1 MSNSAN
7 TIFSSDQHRPDRFV
21 TISLSKIEKMSDYTA
36 GDPDFRL
43 SQEQLHTFDR
53 IKSNLGIL
61 GIEDI
66 IPARLRPDPS
76 HRDVDFWVR
85 PLIPVL
91 AELSTLEAPVS
102 RILEWFRHAMGHSDV
117 LDKDPQCT
125 RYIHIEH
132 VRNALNYVKEKCSIP
147 VHASLERAQ
156 GLPPVIGSREEREDR
171 RGDSGQRILDNKVRS
186 GSGTPTL
193 GAGTTAEPSP
203 QISGIQNLDAAPSLS
218 ATEVASDLHFT
229 SMPFQPPPA
238 HGTDPYA
245 PRTWN
250 ADVDPSNPDHGQAV
264 ENQFLSF
271 YSRPDERA
279 QFVAGQQTRRKRE
292 SAMAFELERPGSE
305 GGVRLTGIDP
315 APPGNDTVYS
325 YDMYGRQTLNPA
337 SQSAQVHPQGY
348 DSAAPPQNPVYPW
361 LRDVRRPTPAPVR
374 PSFRIAKMPT
384 QSRRSGQ
391 GIPYPGRHAGR
402 ARKAS
407 RGRSRPAPGD
417 DDVGDDESV
426 EYDDEGRILT
436 FRETPLI
443 PSHLS
448 LPNKKELYDL
458 QIAMAEEKKHV
469 RYHGHRGTDHA
480 QLAVRDRHF
489 LEGTKLELEYKK
501 RMMEMGL

>member
-21 TISLSKIEKMSDYTA
+21 TKSLSKIEKMSDYTA

-218 ATEVASDLHFT
+218 ATEVASSTLYF
-229 SMPFQPPPA
+229 
-238 HGTDPYA
+238 YA
-245 PRTWN
+245 
-250 ADVDPSNPDHGQAV
+250 
-264 ENQFLSF
+264 
-271 YSRPDERA
+271 
-279 QFVAGQQTRRKRE
+279 
-292 SAMAFELERPGSE
+292 
-305 GGVRLTGIDP
+305 I
-315 APPGNDTVYS
+315 
-325 YDMYGRQTLNPA
+325 
-337 SQSAQVHPQGY
+337 
-348 DSAAPPQNPVYPW
+348 SAA
-361 LRDVRRPTPAPVR
+361 
-374 PSFRIAKMPT
+374 SC
-384 QSRRSGQ
+384 
-391 GIPYPGRHAGR
+391 
-402 ARKAS
+402 AR
-407 RGRSRPAPGD
+407 
-417 DDVGDDESV
+417 
-426 EYDDEGRILT
+426 Y
-436 FRETPLI
+436 
-443 PSHLS
+443 
-448 LPNKKELYDL
+448 
-458 QIAMAEEKKHV
+458 
-469 RYHGHRGTDHA
+469 
-480 QLAVRDRHF
+480 
-489 LEGTKLELEYKK
+489 
-501 RMMEMGL
+501 